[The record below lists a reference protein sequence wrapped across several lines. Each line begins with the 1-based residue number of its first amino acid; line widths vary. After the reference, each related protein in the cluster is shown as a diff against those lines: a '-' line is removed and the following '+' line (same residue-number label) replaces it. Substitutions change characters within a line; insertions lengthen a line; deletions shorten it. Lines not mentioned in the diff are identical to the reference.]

1 MKKSLSNILTIAL
14 IGVMAAIV
22 FVITYFRFPLLGSK
36 VHFANA
42 MCLLSGMLLGP
53 LAGGLAAGLGSAIYD
68 LVAGYDA
75 LGILITF
82 LSKAA
87 MAVVAGLILH
97 AFLKKGRVHYLYA
110 LLASVAGALTYVVLY
125 LFKSWLTLIFAGS
138 DAGSAFLSTMAS
150 KAPATLLNAAAAII
164 AAPLLYLALIPALK
178 RSGIPV
184 FGYETANKKEEG

>member
-1 MKKSLSNILTIAL
+1 MKKSLSNILTIAF

-22 FVITYFRFPLLGSK
+22 FVITYLRFPLLGSK

-42 MCLLSGMLLGP
+42 MCLLSGMFLGP
-53 LAGGLAAGLGSAIYD
+53 VAGGLAAGLGSAIYD

-82 LSKAA
+82 VTKAA
-87 MAVVAGLILH
+87 MAVIAGLILRG
-97 AFLKKGRVHYLYA
+97 FLKKGHVNYAHA

-125 LFKSWLTLIFAGS
+125 LTKSWITLLFAGS
-138 DAGSAFLSTMAS
+138 DPLSAISTVIAS

-164 AAPLLYLALIPALK
+164 AAPLLYLALMPALR

-184 FGYETANKKEEG
+184 FGYESGAKKEEG